1 MIQTLG
7 VWKVFNKG
15 KTNEVAA
22 LKDVNVLIKAR
33 EVTIIK
39 GASGSGKTTL
49 LTVMGCVAR
58 PTSGRI
64 WVNGKE
70 VTSLPD
76 PFLSEVR
83 RAVFGFVFQSIN
95 LIAGMTVLEN
105 VVAAAYPLGVPW
117 RQLKE
122 RALTLLKWLGIEDKA
137 GEKANYLSGGEAQ
150 RTAIARALIND
161 PDILIADEPTAHLD
175 TGLSEDFMNIVGEL
189 KRKGKTVVIATHDP
203 LVYGSPEVDR
213 VVEIR
218 DGVILP

>member
-105 VVAAAYPLGVPW
+105 VVVAAYPLGVPW

-137 GEKANYLSGGEAQ
+137 GEKANHLSGGEAQ

-161 PDILIADEPTAHLD
+161 PDILIADEPTSHLD
-175 TGLSEDFMNIVGEL
+175 TGLSEDFMDIVGEL

>member
-105 VVAAAYPLGVPW
+105 VVVAAYPLGVPW